1 MTELKPQNQTR
12 SVHNT
17 PHLGAKQERSL
28 WSSQQQSKRK
38 KPDFHEDPKASD
50 GQPTAQRGQLCQVR
64 GVTQAKEQRM
74 STNSR
79 AYLGALGSVQGKAEG
94 TTRDLLLQLHCG
106 LHINGPTHTE
116 TVFLSTAL
124 DASGGVPINIL
135 HRHSIHVNDFFFPFL
150 FFFFESRLA

>member
-17 PHLGAKQERSL
+17 PHLGAKQQRSL

-74 STNSR
+74 STNSSPHGVGQSLPGSSR
-79 AYLGALGSVQGKAEG
+79 KCTRQGRGNHKGPPAAVTLWATHQWTNTHGDSVLINSPGCIRRCAYQY
-94 TTRDLLLQLHCG
+94 
-106 LHINGPTHTE
+106 PTQAQHTCQ
-116 TVFLSTAL
+116 
-124 DASGGVPINIL
+124 
-135 HRHSIHVNDFFFPFL
+135 
-150 FFFFESRLA
+150 